1 MKNAIKVITIAII
14 TAIGFSFATA
24 QYSESFENNFYPTG
38 WNGNGF
44 AKSNN
49 KKKSGNYSAMSSQN
63 NKDGNENYMVIE
75 DVIFSSSASFTVSY
89 ISHNGN
95 KNTRISVYVKNSS
108 INGGDSVLVTS
119 LTPGSSSWKTTDV
132 QFPQAYQNT
141 VNNRIYL
148 VINKIGN
155 GNDKVYIDDVNS
167 NFPMPVEMES
177 FTSSVNGNN
186 VKLNWKTVSETN
198 NKGFEVQ
205 RNSNNGWITLG
216 FVNANT
222 SRVYSYSDNNVQTGT
237 YQYRLKQI
245 DFNGNFEYHTLNTTV
260 NIGAPSKYSLSQ
272 NYPNPFNPSTK
283 ISYQIAKDEL
293 VTLKIYDNTGREV
306 TTLVNGIQTAGY
318 HTVEFKSNLSSGT
331 YFFKIAAGS
340 FTDTKKMTVIK

>member
-1 MKNAIKVITIAII
+1 MKNAIKIITIAII
-14 TAIGFSFATA
+14 TAISFSFATA
-24 QYSESFENNFYPTG
+24 QYSESFENTFYPTG

-44 AKSNN
+44 EKTSN
-49 KKKSGNYSAMSSQN
+49 KKKSGNFSALSAQN
-63 NKDGNENYMVIE
+63 NKNGNENYISIE
-75 DVIFSSSASFTVSY
+75 NVTFTSSASISISY
-89 ISHNGN
+89 IGHSGN
-95 KNTRISVYVKNSS
+95 KDTKISVFIKSS
-108 INGGDSVLVTS
+108 NKSNDSTLITVLS
-119 LTPGSSSWKTTDV
+119 PNKSSWTTTNIV
-132 QFPQAYQNT
+132 FPAAYENT
-141 VNNRIYL
+141 ANNMIYFVVNK
-148 VINKIGN
+148 VGN
-155 GNDKVYIDDVNS
+155 GNDKVYIDDVNA

-205 RNSNNGWITLG
+205 RYSNNSWSTLG

-222 SRVYSYSDNNVQTGT
+222 NKVYSFSDNNIQTGT

-245 DFNGNFEYHTLNTTV
+245 DFNGNFEYHTLNATV

-283 ISYQIAKDEL
+283 ISYQISKDEM

-306 TTLVNGIQTAGY
+306 ATLVSEMQTAGY
-318 HTVEFKSNLSSGT
+318 HTMEFKSSLSSGT
-331 YFFKIAAGS
+331 YFYKLTAGS